1 MVRFQHGPHLSSTTA
16 RREGALDDTKHH
28 SAKPDAPGPHE
39 VDAAP
44 RPPRPPIGLPILP
57 DGRTALPEG
66 NPCVGCDHCCRHVAL
81 EIDTPRTKRD
91 FDNIRWY
98 LLHKNISISVDWE
111 GDWLIQFDTQCNWLV
126 DGKCSHYSLRPDIC
140 REYDPA
146 DCERYNPNP
155 AEKYMMRN
163 EKDLDAYL
171 VKREARLA
179 ARRAR
184 KTTNGKIAAP
194 KRRVRT

>member
-1 MVRFQHGPHLSSTTA
+1 MNDN
-16 RREGALDDTKHH
+16 EHH
-28 SAKPDAPGPHE
+28 SAKPAATGVPVVDAPR
-39 VDAAP
+39 

-81 EIDTPRTKRD
+81 EIDTPRTKLD

-98 LLHKNISISVDWE
+98 LLHKNISIMIEWDGAWM
-111 GDWLIQFDTQCNWLV
+111 IQFDTPCNWLV
-126 DGKCSHYSLRPDIC
+126 DGKCSHYALRPDIC

-155 AEKYMMRN
+155 AERVLMRN
-163 EKDLDAYL
+163 EKDLEQFL
-171 VKREARLA
+171 EKREKRLA

-184 KTTNGKIAAP
+184 EGSKGTARKSAKP
-194 KRRVRT
+194 KRRAAAG